1 MFFMPSLRGQ
11 GLAKRLGLQ
20 AIEHARSQGF
30 ARCYLETT
38 ASLTQAIAL
47 YERLGFQ
54 HIDGAMGNTGH
65 VDCEVT
71 MLKHL

>member
-1 MFFMPSLRGQ
+1 MPALRGQ
-11 GLAKRLGLQ
+11 GLAKRLALQ
-20 AIEHARSQGF
+20 AIEHARQQGF

-47 YERLGFQ
+47 YERLGFH
-54 HIDGAMGNTGH
+54 HIDCALGNTGH